1 MQTEPIK
8 PGATGLNIEE
18 IIDISVLQRIQD
30 SFAKAMGVAAV
41 TVNRKGEPVTK
52 TSNFQPI
59 CLMIRST
66 PAGLQRCFDSD
77 AHGGLISCEAGC
89 PQTYLCPGGMM
100 DMAAPIIIE
109 GEYIGCILCGQVVP
123 TEEREFFVNRIIERN
138 KVLGLP
144 YEDLVKAAYA
154 VPAVPRE
161 RLDGAVEMLF
171 VIANHIIEMGI
182 RNITQTRL
190 LQEAHEKA
198 ALQSA
203 LQHAQLRAL
212 ESQVNPH
219 FLFNAL
225 TLVGY
230 TAIEE
235 QAPRTEEITY
245 CLSDLLR
252 YSLRNVANPVTL
264 TEELEM
270 IERYLAIQRLRF
282 GSRLRVQI
290 SVMPPELSHA
300 YIPCMILQPLIENA
314 VIYSVEPLTR
324 PVHIELNA
332 TKANSHIQIDII
344 DDGVGMD
351 AQIIKMIK
359 SGQSPYKNGRTSLGL
374 QSVLRRLQGTFSEEF
389 SFRIESV
396 PNHGTHITLLIPL
409 QELLPVET
417 PAADMIPVQTILPG
431 GRYGLWTPQFAAQG
445 KVSYA
450 GVTGS

>member
-1 MQTEPIK
+1 MQIEPVK
-8 PGATGLNIEE
+8 LSATGLNIEE

-30 SFAKAMGVAAV
+30 SFAKAMDVAAV
-41 TVNRKGEPVTK
+41 TVNRKGEPITR

-109 GEYIGCILCGQVVP
+109 GEYVGCILCGQVVL
-123 TEEREFFVNRIIERN
+123 TEERDLFVNRIIERN
-138 KVLGLP
+138 KALGLP
-144 YEDLVKAAYA
+144 YEDIVKAAYA

-161 RLDGAVEMLF
+161 RLEGAAEMLF

-235 QAPRTEEITY
+235 GAPRTEEITY

-252 YSLRNVANPVTL
+252 YSLRNVARPVML
-264 TEELEM
+264 AEELEM

-282 GSRLRVQI
+282 GSRLQVNI
-290 SVMPPELSHA
+290 SVNPMELAHV
-300 YIPCMILQPLIENA
+300 YIPCMILQPLVENA
-314 VIYSVEPLTR
+314 VIYSVEPLTH
-324 PVHIELNA
+324 PVHIELRA
-332 TKANSHIQIDII
+332 TQVNNRMQIDIL
-344 DDGVGMD
+344 DDGVGMEP
-351 AQIIKMIK
+351 QIIKMVK
-359 SGQSPYKNGRTSLGL
+359 SGQSPRKNGRTSLGL
-374 QSVLRRLQGTFSEEF
+374 QSVLRRLQGTFNEDF
-389 SFRIESV
+389 SFEIESS

-409 QELLPVET
+409 QKLVPVEVS
-417 PAADMIPVQTILPG
+417 AVDVLPVQTMLPASRHNNFWAPELIKQDSVAIG
-431 GRYGLWTPQFAAQG
+431 
-445 KVSYA
+445 
-450 GVTGS
+450 